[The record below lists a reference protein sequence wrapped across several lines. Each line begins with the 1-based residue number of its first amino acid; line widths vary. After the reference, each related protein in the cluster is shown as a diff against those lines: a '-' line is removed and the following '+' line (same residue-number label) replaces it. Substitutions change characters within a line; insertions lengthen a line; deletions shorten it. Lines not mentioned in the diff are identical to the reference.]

1 MTGETGEEPVAVVGL
16 ACRLPGASG
25 PDAFWRL
32 LADGRHAIGAAPP
45 DRRPHLPATPDGTG
59 PLGGY
64 LGQVDGFDPA
74 FFGISPR
81 EAIAMDPQQRLVLEL
96 AWEALEDA
104 GIAADTLRESQT
116 GVYVG
121 AMWSDYATV
130 LHHDAPAEV
139 SRHSMTGTHR
149 SLLANRVSYHL
160 GLRGPSLTLDAGQS
174 SALVA
179 VHLAGT
185 SLRTGESDLAL
196 VGGVNLILSGAS
208 TTVSEQLGAL
218 SPDGRCYVFDAR
230 ANGYVRGEGG
240 CVAVLKPLRRALAD
254 GDRVYGVVHGSA
266 VNNDGASDGLTVP
279 SRAAQEQVLRLA
291 YARAGLPAS
300 AAQYVELH
308 GTGTPVGDPVE
319 AAALGAV
326 LGRGRSPHAALR
338 VGSAKTNVGHL
349 EGSAGLVGLV
359 KTVLSLHHRMLP
371 PSLNFHTAHPDI
383 PLASLGLAVQRELTA
398 WPDPDRPLVAGVS
411 AFGMGGTNCHL
422 VLGEPPRTTP
432 APRQAGAAHLDGT
445 AATPPAGRATEP
457 PADAEASP
465 TTEETW
471 LPWVVSARS
480 PRALRVQ
487 ARSLAAWVA
496 REPAPHPRDVGHSL
510 ATGRTTFEHRAV
522 VVAADRAAFSTALTA
537 LGRGEPAPGLC
548 EPPSHGAGGPARR
561 VVFVFPGQGSQWTG
575 MATELWDQ
583 APPFADSMKAC
594 AQALAEF
601 VDWDLEA
608 VLRQEPGAPS
618 LARVDVVQP
627 ALFAVMVSLAALW
640 LAHGVGPAAVSGAA
654 LGETA
659 AACVAGALSLRDAA
673 RVVALRSQVIGALA
687 GRGAMASLALGPDEA
702 TERIAAWPGRLS
714 LATVNGPA
722 SVVVSGEA
730 EAVTELLAHCAAQG
744 VRARRI
750 PVDYA
755 SHSAQVEAVRDRLLQ
770 ALADI
775 RPRPARLPLYSTVTA
790 RPVVG
795 TELDPAYWYRNLR
808 ETVRFAQTVDTV
820 LDDGDALFVE
830 LSPHPVLVHGIEQSI
845 EAHGAERSTAIGTLR
860 RAESGPYRFLTSLA
874 EAYVHGTEVDWSVP
888 FQGTGATRVDLPTYP
903 FQRQR
908 YWLGR
913 PLPHTEPPAPDG
925 AGAARA
931 GLTAADADERH
942 RAVRDLILAQVSQVL
957 AYAPDDVDARRTF
970 KDLGFDSLG
979 AVDLRNRL
987 GRATGLRLPSSL
999 LFDHPTIEALERHL
1013 STALARDA
1021 TTGQRPAAPARPAS
1035 PPAAAGDDDAI
1046 AIVGMACRYPGDV
1059 SSPDDLWRLV
1069 ADGRDAITGF
1079 PTGRGWDEGLY
1090 DPDPERPGKSYARQG
1105 GFLHDAGR
1113 FDAAFFGISPRE
1125 ARSMD
1130 PQQRLLLEVAWEAT
1144 ERAGLDPTTL
1154 RDGATGVFVGGPGLA
1169 YGPRLPDAPE
1179 GVEGHVLTGGHTSV
1193 LSGRIAYHLGLTGPA
1208 VTVDTACSSSLVA
1221 LHLAVRS
1228 LRQGETGRARA
1239 GGATVMATP
1248 GMFLEFSRQRGLAP
1262 DGRCKPFD
1270 AAADGTGWAEG
1281 VGLLVLERVRDAHRN
1296 GHRVLAVVRGT
1307 AVNQDGAS
1315 NGLTAPNG
1323 PAQQRVIRQ
1332 ALADAP
1338 LAAADVDVV
1347 EAHGTGTALGDPIEA
1362 EAVLATY
1369 GRSRHPADPVYLG
1382 SLKSNLGHTQSA
1394 AGVGGIIKM
1403 VQAIRHGLL
1412 PKTLHLR
1419 APSPHVDWDTG
1430 AVALLTEARPWPRT
1444 ARPRRAAIS
1453 SFGISGTNAHVVIE
1467 EPSATAVP
1475 PLVAEA
1481 VPAVEAAPAAEA
1493 NSAPP
1498 SAAPPTDVPA
1508 PPRPRAYGPDLPLA
1522 WPVSARSQDA
1532 LRAQAARLRDFHPS
1546 SGTADTAPTS
1556 VPAVDTAGTA
1566 DSVGAAAAAAGSP
1579 DGGVAERL
1587 AGGVGAGH
1595 GRPSAADI
1603 GFSLASTRTAFDQ
1616 RAVIIGTSPTDFHA
1630 GLDALARGDSAP
1642 NVIRGAATHAGSTA
1656 FLFSG
1661 QGSQRAGM
1669 GSELYATHPVFA
1681 YALDEACSALDR
1693 HLESP
1698 LRAVMFATE
1707 QPATGGQDT
1716 GPTPDQGA
1724 GPAPDWDGATLHQT
1738 AYAQPALFAYQ
1749 VALHRL
1755 LEHHGLRPDA
1765 VAGHSVGEL
1774 AAAHVVGVLSLTD
1787 AAALVAARARLMQQ
1801 ARPGGAMVAVQATE
1815 QEVLDSLVAHAGRL
1829 SVAAVNG
1836 PSAVVVSGDTEAAV
1850 ALAAHWRARGRKTR
1864 RLRVSHAFHS
1874 AHMDAALAPFREV
1887 AAGLD
1892 LGAPSRPLIS
1902 TVTGRQATAAELTSP
1917 EYWVRQ
1923 IREPVRFGDAVRAL
1937 EVRGTTTFIEVGPDA
1952 VLTAMADDALT
1963 VRTTAARTTTAIPL
1977 QRAGRPEAETLVAG
1991 LARAHVVGAPVD
2003 LSTFFPGGRRV
2014 ELPTYAFQRDHY
2026 WLAPPPRTDARGLGL
2041 DRTDHLLLS
2050 AALPLAGRE
2059 EAVLTGRLSLASHP
2073 WLADHVIAG
2082 RVLVPGT
2089 AFVEL
2094 ADAAARHVG
2103 VARVAD
2109 LTLEAPL
2116 PLPARGAVQLQ
2127 VTVGAPDATGQR
2139 TLAVHARQ
2147 DLPDTGPGEW
2157 IRHASGALGT
2167 GRPDQPQPL
2176 QPTPAP
2182 WPPAGAEPMP
2192 VADLYAHLADHGYGY
2207 GPAFHNLTAWWQDGR
2222 DTLVEVRLAAGQA
2235 DDAERCTLHPALLD
2249 AVLHPLAAAAARQ
2262 GDPDTLR
2269 LPFAWAEVTLT
2280 ARGAT
2285 ELRARLHPT
2294 GPDTV
2299 SLTVTDQTGAP
2310 VAAVGA
2316 LTLRPVRR
2324 AHLESAGPSHAGPL
2338 YTVTWQPLPAGTPA
2352 VRTRV
2357 RADVTVS
2364 TAADGDPAPRGGSA
2378 SATGGGR
2385 DNPPAEKTHMGDE
2398 AAAST
2403 RPRADADPT
2412 AAGTPGG
2419 PRPKGRHAGAP
2430 PGLDLRADTPHL
2442 NGAPTTDSPSTD
2454 SPPGDSPSTAD
2465 VVLLR
2470 VPVAGSTSGPAADPV
2485 PAAHHT
2491 VGRVLDH
2498 VREFLSDGQLA
2509 DARMVVVT
2517 SGAVAVLPGE
2527 DVAVLDAAPVWGLIR
2542 SAQSEHPGR
2551 ITLVDLERA
2560 AGDAALSAAIASG
2573 EPQVAVRGG
2582 EVYVPRVA
2590 PVPPAPKPI
2599 PAARNGAGPVGGS
2612 EPAAA
2617 PGPDTG
2623 SRPTPETAPATRTAF
2638 DPAGTVLLTG
2648 GTGGLGAL
2656 VARHLVAVRG
2666 VRHLL
2671 LVSRRGAATP
2681 GVRELTAELAA
2692 HGARVAVAA
2701 ADVAD
2706 QEALSKLLD
2715 ALPAEHPLT
2724 AVIHAAGTVDDG
2736 TVDGLTAQRIAA
2748 VLRPKVDAAWHL
2760 HRLTE
2765 GRPLGAFIL
2774 FSSLAGLTGAPGQA
2788 NYAAAN
2794 TFLDALAAHR
2804 TARGLPATS
2813 LAWGLWDAPEGMGGA
2828 LTARDRT
2835 RWARAGVVPLT
2846 VEQGLALLDAALDA
2860 PQPLLVPAAFQLA
2873 RFRADHDE
2881 APFLLRE
2888 LVGTPV
2894 RRSNSNPH
2902 RRQDATPAA
2911 PTESWSHQ
2919 FARLPEQQ
2927 QAALVGE
2934 LVRETVA
2941 AVLGHTD
2948 SGAVDPDSSFTEIGF
2963 DSLAGVELRNRLH
2976 IATDVRLPS
2985 TATFEHPTPAALAS
2999 HLLRALAGTGNGS
3012 SDRVTDRLAQ
3022 LRPVIE
3028 SAATDVDECERIT
3041 AQLREL
3047 LAAART
3053 AAMEAA
3059 FAQVGSE
3066 SITDDELFALFEQRD

>member
-32 LADGRHAIGAAPP
+32 LADGRHAIGTAPP
-45 DRRPHLPATPDGTG
+45 DRRPHLPATPDGAG

-64 LGQVDGFDPA
+64 LDQVDGFDPA

-104 GIAADTLRESQT
+104 GIAAAALRETQT

-149 SLLANRVSYHL
+149 SLLANRVSYLL
-160 GLRGPSLTLDAGQS
+160 GLHGPSLTLDAGQS
-174 SALVA
+174 SSLVA
-179 VHLAGT
+179 VHLASA

-196 VGGVNLILSGAS
+196 VGGVNLILTSAS

-240 CVAVLKPLRRALAD
+240 CVVVLKPLRRALAD
-254 GDRVYGVVHGSA
+254 GDRVYGVIHGSA

-279 SRAAQEQVLRLA
+279 SPAAQEQVLRLA
-291 YARAGLPAS
+291 YARAGLPAD

-326 LGRGRSPHAALR
+326 LGRGRSPHRALR

-359 KTVLSLHHRMLP
+359 KTVLSLHHRKLP
-371 PSLNFHTAHPDI
+371 PSLNFRTPHPDI

-432 APRQAGAAHLDGT
+432 DPHQIRAAHPEGT
-445 AATPPAGRATEP
+445 AANAPAGRAAEP
-457 PADAEASP
+457 PAGAEGGPAA
-465 TTEETW
+465 EKTW

-480 PRALRVQ
+480 PRALRAQ
-487 ARSLAAWVA
+487 ARSLAAWAA
-496 REPAPHPRDVGHSL
+496 REPAPHPRDVGRSL
-510 ATGRTTFEHRAV
+510 ATGRTAFEHRAV

-548 EPPSHGAGGPARR
+548 EPPTHGAGGPARR

-583 APPFADSMKAC
+583 AQPFADSMKAC

-618 LARVDVVQP
+618 LERVDVVQP

-640 LAHGVGPAAVSGAA
+640 QAHGVVPAAVIGASQ
-654 LGETA
+654 GETA

-673 RVVALRSQVIGALA
+673 RAVARRSQVIGAIA
-687 GRGAMASLALGPDEA
+687 GRGAMASLALGPDET

-730 EAVTELLAHCAAQG
+730 EAVTELLAHCADQG

-755 SHSAQVEAVRDRLLQ
+755 SHSAQVEAVRDRLPQ
-770 ALADI
+770 ALAGI

-820 LDDGDALFVE
+820 LDEGDALFVE

-845 EAHGAERSTAIGTLR
+845 EAHGAERSAAIGTLR
-860 RAESGPYRFLTSLA
+860 RAESGPYHFLTSLA
-874 EAYVHGTEVDWSVP
+874 EAYVHGAEVDWSVP
-888 FQGTGATRVDLPTYP
+888 FHGTGATRVDLPTYP

-908 YWLGR
+908 YWIGR
-913 PLPHTEPPAPDG
+913 PLPHAEPPAPDG

-931 GLTAADADERH
+931 GLTAADADERR

-1013 STALARDA
+1013 STELARDA
-1021 TTGQRPAAPARPAS
+1021 NTGRRPAAPARPAS
-1035 PPAAAGDDDAI
+1035 PPAAAGDGDAI

-1105 GFLHDAGR
+1105 GFLHDAGW

-1154 RDGATGVFVGGPGLA
+1154 RDGATGVFVGGTGLD
-1169 YGPRLPDAPE
+1169 YGPRMHDAPE

-1228 LRQGETGRARA
+1228 LRQGETGLALA

-1332 ALADAP
+1332 ALADAR
-1338 LAAADVDVV
+1338 LEAADVDVV

-1382 SLKSNLGHTQSA
+1382 SLKSNLGHPQSA

-1403 VQAIRHGLL
+1403 VQAIHHDLL

-1467 EPSATAVP
+1467 EPPAPAPPQPAADAT
-1475 PLVAEA
+1475 
-1481 VPAVEAAPAAEA
+1481 PAAEA
-1493 NSAPP
+1493 NATPPGTATLTDAPARP
-1498 SAAPPTDVPA
+1498 H
-1508 PPRPRAYGPDLPLA
+1508 PRAYGPDLPLP
-1522 WPVSARSQDA
+1522 WSLSARSQDA

-1546 SGTADTAPTS
+1546 SGTDTAS
-1556 VPAVDTAGTA
+1556 AAAPATDTA
-1566 DSVGAAAAAAGSP
+1566 GAAAAIVGSP
-1579 DGGVAERL
+1579 DGCAAERS
-1587 AGGVGAGH
+1587 AGGVDAG
-1595 GRPSAADI
+1595 RRQPSTADI

-1616 RAVIIGTSPTDFHA
+1616 RAVVIGTSPADFHT

-1642 NVIRGAATHAGSTA
+1642 NVIRGTASHAGSTA

-1661 QGSQRAGM
+1661 QGSQHAGM
-1669 GSELYATHPVFA
+1669 GSELYANHPVFA
-1681 YALDEACSALDR
+1681 YALDETCSALDQ
-1693 HLESP
+1693 HLERP

-1707 QPATGGQDT
+1707 QPAAGRQHR
-1716 GPTPDQGA
+1716 GPAPDRDA
-1724 GPAPDWDGATLHQT
+1724 GPAPHEDGTTLHQT
-1738 AYAQPALFAYQ
+1738 AYAQPALFAHQ
-1749 VALHRL
+1749 VALYRL
-1755 LEHHGLRPDA
+1755 LEYHGLRPDA

-1774 AAAHVVGVLSLTD
+1774 AAAHVIGVLSLAD

-1815 QEVLDSLVAHAGRL
+1815 QEVLDSLAAHAGRL

-1836 PSAVVVSGDTEAAV
+1836 PSAVVVSGDSEAAV
-1850 ALAAHWRARGRKTR
+1850 TLAAHWSARGRKTR

-1874 AHMDAALAPFREV
+1874 AHMDSALDPFREV

-1937 EVRGTTTFIEVGPDA
+1937 QARGTTTFVEVGPDA

-1963 VRTTAARTTTAIPL
+1963 DRTAAARTVTAIPL
-1977 QRAGRPEAETLVAG
+1977 QRAGRPETETLVAG
-1991 LARAHVVGAPVD
+1991 LARAHAVGAPVD

-2026 WLAPPPRTDARGLGL
+2026 WLIPPPRTDARGLGL
-2041 DRTDHLLLS
+2041 DRADHLLLS

-2073 WLADHVIAG
+2073 WLADHAIAG

-2103 VARVAD
+2103 AARVAD

-2157 IRHASGALGT
+2157 TRHASGALGT
-2167 GRPDQPQPL
+2167 ARPDQPPAP
-2176 QPTPAP
+2176 QPTPTP
-2182 WPPAGAEPMP
+2182 WPPTGAEPMP

-2207 GPAFHNLTAWWQDGR
+2207 GPAFHNLTAWWRDGR
-2222 DTLVEVRLAAGQA
+2222 DTLVEVRLAAGQTE
-2235 DDAERCTLHPALLD
+2235 DAARCTLHPALLD
-2249 AVLHPLAAAAARQ
+2249 AVLHPLAAAAAQQ

-2269 LPFAWAEVTLT
+2269 LPFAWADVTLT

-2299 SLTVTDQTGAP
+2299 SLTVTDPTGAP
-2310 VAAVGA
+2310 VAAVGS

-2324 AHLESAGPSHAGPL
+2324 AHLVAAGPGHAGPL
-2338 YTVTWQPLPAGTPA
+2338 YTVTWQPLPADTPA
-2352 VRTRV
+2352 VRARV

-2364 TAADGDPAPRGGSA
+2364 TAADGDPAPHGRPAPAAGGERRNTPVTKVRLGGGTAVPARSPGGGA
-2378 SATGGGR
+2378 PTADGTPAGPEPTGGDTGC
-2385 DNPPAEKTHMGDE
+2385 PP
-2398 AAAST
+2398 
-2403 RPRADADPT
+2403 R
-2412 AAGTPGG
+2412 
-2419 PRPKGRHAGAP
+2419 
-2430 PGLDLRADTPHL
+2430 LDLPADTPHR
-2442 NGAPTTDSPSTD
+2442 NGAPAADSPSTD
-2454 SPPGDSPSTAD
+2454 SPPGSSSATAD

-2470 VPVAGSTSGPAADPV
+2470 VPGAGSASGPTADPV
-2485 PAAHHT
+2485 PAAHRT

-2498 VREFLSDGQLA
+2498 VRRFLGDGQL
-2509 DARMVVVT
+2509 DRARMVVVT
-2517 SGAVAVLPGE
+2517 AGAVAVLPGE
-2527 DVAVLDAAPVWGLIR
+2527 DVAVLDAAPIWGLIR

-2551 ITLVDLERA
+2551 IVLVDLEQG
-2560 AGDAALSAAIASG
+2560 AGDDALSTAIASG

-2590 PVPPAPKPI
+2590 PVPPTSI
-2599 PAARNGAGPVGGS
+2599 PAPRNGTGPAGAGQ
-2612 EPAAA
+2612 PAAVS
-2617 PGPDTG
+2617 GPETD
-2623 SRPTPETAPATRTAF
+2623 SRPTPEIAPATRRTL

-2656 VARHLVAVRG
+2656 VARHLVTARG

-2671 LVSRRGAATP
+2671 LVSRRGAAAP
-2681 GVRELTAELAA
+2681 GARELTAELTA
-2692 HGARVAVAA
+2692 HGARVTVAA

-2706 QEALSKLLD
+2706 GEALAELLD
-2715 ALPAEHPLT
+2715 ALPTEHPLT
-2724 AVIHAAGTVDDG
+2724 AVIHAAGAVDDG
-2736 TVDGLTAQRIAA
+2736 TLDGLTAQRIAA
-2748 VLRPKVDAAWHL
+2748 VLRPKADAAWQL

-2765 GRPLGAFIL
+2765 DRPLAAFVL
-2774 FSSLAGLTGAPGQA
+2774 FSSWAGLIGSPGQA

-2828 LTARDRT
+2828 LTDRDRN

-2860 PQPLLVPAAFQLA
+2860 PRPLLVPAAFQLT
-2873 RFRADHDE
+2873 RFRAHHDE

-2888 LVGTPV
+2888 LVGAPV
-2894 RRSNSNPH
+2894 HRSNSHPN
-2902 RRQDATPAA
+2902 RRQDPA
-2911 PTESWSHQ
+2911 PTAPTDSWSHQ
-2919 FARLPEQQ
+2919 FAGLSGEQQ
-2927 QAALVGE
+2927 EGSVRE

-2976 IATDVRLPS
+2976 IATGVRLPS

-2999 HLLRALAGTGNGS
+2999 HLLHALAGARSGS
-3012 SDRVTDRLAQ
+3012 GGRVTDRLAQ
-3022 LRPVIE
+3022 LRPAIE
-3028 SAATDVDECERIT
+3028 SAATDADECERIT
-3041 AQLREL
+3041 ARLREL

-3059 FAQVGSE
+3059 SAQTGSE